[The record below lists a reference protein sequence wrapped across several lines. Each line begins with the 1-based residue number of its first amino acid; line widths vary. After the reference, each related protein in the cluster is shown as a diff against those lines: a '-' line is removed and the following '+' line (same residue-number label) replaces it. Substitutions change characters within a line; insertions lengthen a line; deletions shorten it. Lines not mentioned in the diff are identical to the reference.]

1 MNKSDIISKMA
12 TDAGIT
18 KAQAQAALK
27 SILDASKQALKNGD
41 KFTLQGFGTFY
52 VSERRARKGRNPQT
66 GKEINIGA
74 KKVGRFRAGPALKNG
89 MW

>member
-12 TDAGIT
+12 ADAGIT

-41 KFTLQGFGTFY
+41 KFTFQGFGTFS
-52 VSERRARKGRNPQT
+52 VSERRARIGRNPQT
-66 GKEINIGA
+66 GEEINIGA
-74 KKVGRFRAGPALKNG
+74 KKVARFKAGPALKNG